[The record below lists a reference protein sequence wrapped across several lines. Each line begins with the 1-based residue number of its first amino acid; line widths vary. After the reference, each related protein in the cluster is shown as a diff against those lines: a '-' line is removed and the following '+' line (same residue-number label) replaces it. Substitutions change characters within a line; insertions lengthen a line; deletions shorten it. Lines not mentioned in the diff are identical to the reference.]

1 MIMGNF
7 IRRVSYLRKGG
18 LTLTDAIQTAWYFTR
33 ELKRIRRKFGRV
45 V

>member
-1 MIMGNF
+1 MGNF

-18 LTLTDAIQTAWYFTR
+18 LTLLDSIQTAWFFSR
-33 ELKRIRRKFGRV
+33 ELARIRRKFGRV